1 MLNNGGLLLENAI
14 IYTFGDPPGPVE
26 SLAIQDGHILAIGDR
41 EDLLQ
46 TIPSNFTKLDLGGR
60 VILPGLTD
68 SHIHFEKFSLNHEQI
83 NCETNSVEECLARI
97 QSRADTLQPGEWIRG
112 HGWDQNLWGRYGT
125 KEELDRVTAGNPAY
139 ITAKSLHAAW
149 ANTVA
154 LNQAGL
160 SAKSVDPPKGN
171 LQRGEDGNLTGI
183 LFEFAMLLISDLVP
197 RPSPSDLSQIMLR
210 GQDELLRLGIT
221 SIHDFDGKRC
231 LQALQILREDSLQRL
246 RVVKSIRFDDFES
259 AIDAGLRTGFGDD
272 WIRVGAVKLF
282 SDGALGPHTAAMLKP
297 YEDDNSNSGFLL
309 LTAEEIAEIGKRA
322 AVNGLALAIHAI
334 GDRANR
340 VVLDAFEE
348 LRTFEAKNRIKPL
361 PHRIEH
367 LQLISTEDTQRP
379 ADLDIIVSMQPIH
392 AVSDMQMANHYW
404 GDRVQQ
410 SYGWRSQIR
419 AGSKLIFGSD
429 APVDTA
435 NPFIGI
441 YAAVSRKPLGC
452 APEADSW
459 VPDQRINLQEALN
472 AYSVWPAQSMGL
484 GSKLG
489 KLLPGYLADLIV
501 LDEDPF
507 LIDNS
512 ELPAIKPSGVMVN
525 GKWHFL
531 D

>member
-1 MLNNGGLLLENAI
+1 MLTQGGLLLENAI

-26 SLAIQDGHILAIGDR
+26 SLAIQGGHILAIGDR
-41 EDLLQ
+41 EHLLQ
-46 TIPSNFTKLDLGGR
+46 TIPSNFTKLNLGGR

-83 NCETNSVEECLARI
+83 NCDTKSLDECLARI
-97 QSRADTLQPGEWIRG
+97 QRRVNTLQPGEWVRG

-149 ANTVA
+149 ANTAA

-160 SAKSVDPPKGN
+160 SANPPDPPKGKF
-171 LQRGEDGNLTGI
+171 QRREDGSLTGI
-183 LFEFAMLLISDLVP
+183 LFEFATLLISDLIP
-197 RPSPSDLSQIMLR
+197 RPSPYDLSQIMLR

-221 SIHDFDGKRC
+221 SIHDFDGERC
-231 LQALQILREDSLQRL
+231 LQALQLLREDSLQRL

-259 AIDAGLRTGFGDD
+259 AIDAGLRTGSGDD
-272 WIRVGAVKLF
+272 WIRIGAVKLF

-297 YEDDNSNSGFLL
+297 YEDDANNSGFLL
-309 LTAEEIAEIGKRA
+309 LTAEEISEIGMRA
-322 AVNGLALAIHAI
+322 AANGLALAIHAI
-334 GDRANR
+334 GDLANR

-367 LQLISTEDTQRP
+367 LQLISPEDTQRP

-392 AVSDMQMANHYW
+392 ATSDMRMADRYW
-404 GDRVQQ
+404 GDRVRQ
-410 SYGWRSQIR
+410 SYGWRSQID

-429 APVDTA
+429 APVDSA

-441 YAAVSRKPLGC
+441 HAAVTRKPLGC
-452 APEADSW
+452 ANDAVSW
-459 VPDQRINLQEALN
+459 VPDQRISLQEAFN
-472 AYSVWPAQSMGL
+472 AYSIWPAQSIGV

-507 LIDNS
+507 LLDNS
-512 ELPAIKPSGVMVN
+512 ELSAIRPSGVMVN
-525 GKWHFL
+525 GEWHFL

>member
-1 MLNNGGLLLENAI
+1 MLTPSGLLLENAT
-14 IYTFGDPPGPVE
+14 IYTFGDPPGPAE

-41 EDLLQ
+41 EHLLQ
-46 TIPSNFTKLDLGGR
+46 TIPSHFTKLDLGGR

-68 SHIHFEKFSLNHEQI
+68 SHIHFEKFSLNHGQI

-97 QSRADTLQPGEWIRG
+97 QSRAKTLQPGEWIRG

-125 KEELDRVTAGNPAY
+125 KEELDRVTASNPAY

-149 ANTVA
+149 ANTAA

-160 SAKSVDPPKGN
+160 SANSLDPPKGK
-171 LQRGEDGNLTGI
+171 LQRREDGSLTGI
-183 LFEFAMLLISDLVP
+183 LFEFATLLISDLIP

-210 GQDELLRLGIT
+210 GQDEILRLGIT

-231 LQALQILREDSLQRL
+231 LQAFQLLRDDSLQRL
-246 RVVKSIRFDDFES
+246 RVVKSIRFDDFEG
-259 AIDAGLRTGFGDD
+259 AIDSGLRTGCGDD

-282 SDGALGPHTAAMLKP
+282 SDGALGPHTAAMLNP
-297 YEDDNSNSGFLL
+297 YEDDASNSGILL
-309 LTAEEIAEIGKRA
+309 LTAEEITEIGIRA
-322 AVNGLALAIHAI
+322 AMNGLALAIHAI

-340 VVLDAFEE
+340 VVLDALEE
-348 LRTFEAKNRIKPL
+348 LRTFEEKNHIKSL

-367 LQLISTEDTQRP
+367 LQLISPEDTQRP

-392 AVSDMQMANHYW
+392 AVSDMQMADRNW
-404 GDRVQQ
+404 GARVQQ
-410 SYGWRSQIR
+410 SYGWRSQLN

-452 APEADSW
+452 APDADSW
-459 VPDQRINLQEALN
+459 VPDQRINLQEAFN
-472 AYSVWPAQSMGL
+472 AYSVWPAQSTGL

-501 LDEDPF
+501 LDKNPF

>member
-1 MLNNGGLLLENAI
+1 MLTPNGLLLENAT

-26 SLAIQDGHILAIGDR
+26 NLAIQDGHILAIGDR
-41 EDLLQ
+41 ENLLQ

-83 NCETNSVEECLARI
+83 NCETKSIEECLARI
-97 QSRADTLQPGEWIRG
+97 HSRAKTLKPGEWVQG

-149 ANTVA
+149 ANTAA

-160 SAKSVDPPKGN
+160 RANSTDPSKGT
-171 LQRGEDGNLTGI
+171 LQRREDGSLTGI
-183 LFEFAMLLISDLVP
+183 LFEFATLLISDLIP
-197 RPSPSDLSQIMLR
+197 RPSPSDLSKIMLR
-210 GQDELLRLGIT
+210 GQDELLRFGIT

-231 LQALQILREDSLQRL
+231 LQALEILREDSLQRL

-259 AIDAGLRTGFGDD
+259 AIHAGLRTGFGDD

-297 YEDDNSNSGFLL
+297 YEDDASNSGFLL
-309 LTAEEIAEIGKRA
+309 LTAEKIIEIGKRA

-340 VVLDAFEE
+340 VVLDSFEE

-367 LQLISTEDTQRP
+367 LQLISPDDTQRP
-379 ADLDIIVSMQPIH
+379 AALEIIVSMQPIH
-392 AVSDMQMANHYW
+392 ALSDMQMADRYW

-410 SYGWRSQIR
+410 SFGWRSQLN

-429 APVDTA
+429 APVDSP

-441 YAAVSRKPLGC
+441 HAAVSRKPLGS
-452 APEADSW
+452 AADAVSW
-459 VPDQRINLQEALN
+459 VPDQRINLQEAFN
-472 AYSVWPAQSMGL
+472 AYTIWPAQSIGL

-501 LDEDPF
+501 LDVDPF
-507 LIDNS
+507 LLDIS
-512 ELPAIKPSGVMVN
+512 ELSEIKPSGVMVN
-525 GKWHFL
+525 GEWYFL
-531 D
+531 N

>member
-1 MLNNGGLLLENAI
+1 MLNHGGLLLENAI
-14 IYTFGDPPGPVE
+14 IYTFDDPPGPVE

-41 EDLLQ
+41 EHLLQ
-46 TIPSNFTKLDLGGR
+46 TTPSNFTRLDLGGR
-60 VILPGLTD
+60 VIFPGLTD

-97 QSRADTLQPGEWIRG
+97 QSRVETLQPGEWIRG

-125 KEELDRVTAGNPAY
+125 KEELDRVTPNNPAY

-149 ANTVA
+149 ANTAA
-154 LNQAGL
+154 LKLAGL
-160 SAKSVDPPKGN
+160 SAKSVDPPKGK
-171 LQRGEDGNLTGI
+171 LQRREDGSLTGI
-183 LFEFAMLLISDLVP
+183 LYEFATLLISDLIP
-197 RPSPSDLSQIMLR
+197 RASPSDLSQIMLR

-221 SIHDFDGKRC
+221 SIHDFDGNRC
-231 LQALQILREDSLQRL
+231 LQALQLLREDSLQRL
-246 RVVKSIRFDDFES
+246 RVVKSIPYDDFES
-259 AIDAGLRTGFGDD
+259 AIDAGLRTGSGDD

-297 YEDDNSNSGFLL
+297 YEYDASNSGILL
-309 LTAEEIAEIGKRA
+309 LTSKEITEIGKRA

-348 LRTFEAKNRIKPL
+348 LRAFEEKNRIKSL

-367 LQLISTEDTQRP
+367 LQLISPDDTHRP

-392 AVSDMQMANHYW
+392 AISDMQMADRYW
-404 GDRVQQ
+404 GDRVLQ
-410 SYGWRSQIR
+410 SYGWRSQLR
-419 AGSKLIFGSD
+419 AGAKLIFGSD
-429 APVDTA
+429 APVDSA

-441 YAAVSRKPLGC
+441 HAAVSRKPLGC
-452 APEADSW
+452 DADAVPW
-459 VPDQRINLQEALN
+459 VPDQRISLQEAFN
-472 AYSVWPAQSMGL
+472 AYSVWPAQSIGL

-507 LIDNS
+507 LLESS
-512 ELPAIKPSGVMVN
+512 ELPVIKPSGVMVN
-525 GKWHFL
+525 GEWHFL
-531 D
+531 N